1 MRRFLAVVGAAAM
14 VMASLA
20 IRARLDAGGQDPG
33 PGQVAADRVRVM
45 CAAELAAACR
55 GIAGAQVEPAGTTAD
70 RLAALPG
77 PGDAGLDAWIVPVP
91 WPELVNERRRAAS
104 LPPLLQTDGG
114 PVARSRLALAVSKPR
129 AAALAPKCPGGVT
142 WKCIGEAAADGYWS
156 AGGHPEWGRIKPGHA
171 EPDTDAV
178 GLLVL
183 GQAVSGYFGRPDLS
197 TIDLETDD
205 AFARWFAALERAVP
219 PPPPGDTPLNRMLVV
234 GPAAYDAA
242 GTTDAE
248 ASQLRVG
255 AGDARVELLYPE
267 PMATADV
274 VIATS
279 GRADT
284 RALRRSAG
292 AALAAQGWASPAA
305 PGLPPAN
312 GLPSGGLLLQL
323 QSRWHGVTGR

>member
-1 MRRFLAVVGAAAM
+1 MIA
-14 VMASLA
+14 ASLA
-20 IRARLDAGGQDPG
+20 VRARLEGDAQGRRPGRVGAQD
-33 PGQVAADRVRVM
+33 VRVT
-45 CAAELAAACR
+45 CATDLAAACTD
-55 GIAGAQVEPAGTTAD
+55 IAGSRVEPAGTTAD
-70 RLAALPG
+70 RLAAVVEN
-77 PGDAGLDAWIVPVP
+77 GDPGLDAWIVPAP
-91 WPELVNERRRAAS
+91 WPELVNERRRAAA

-142 WKCIGEAAADGYWS
+142 WKCVGEAAADGYWP
-156 AGGHPEWGRIKPGHA
+156 AGGHPEWGPIKPGHA
-171 EPDTDAV
+171 EPGTDAV

-183 GQAVSGYFGRPDLS
+183 GQAVSNYFGRSDLS
-197 TIDLETDD
+197 TIDLDADD
-205 AFARWFAALERAVP
+205 AFARWFSALERAVP

-248 ASQLRVG
+248 VRRLRLG
-255 AGDARVELLYPE
+255 ADDARVDLLYPE
-267 PMATADV
+267 PMGTADV

-284 RALRRSAG
+284 KALRRSAG
-292 AALAAQGWASPAA
+292 AALADQGWTAPSA
-305 PGLPPAN
+305 PGLPPTN

-323 QSRWHGVTGR
+323 QHRWHGVTGR